1 MASTNVWEVTHGY
14 REIIWRP
21 HVCPNVPPT
30 QILATP
36 ATTWLSIGFSAVA
49 AGASI
54 YNAYQLAQQ
63 EKMLTNISR
72 QLNIVSRKLDYIVNA
87 INQLTLLTN
96 EVLEN
101 TRDVKEIAYVKV
113 FFDGA
118 LTHFATVLQSGQITL
133 DAVRSLE
140 GDIQTT
146 LIEVNSRK
154 GVKDAPIPNWL
165 IEKAKS
171 VYSLFRVLN
180 VFLIESHNRL
190 NEYDPTTMRRYE
202 SIDIQQ
208 HYLTENS
215 TSEPAKELLSDLSQ
229 IHRLYS
235 LTKISKQPRL
245 KWLSAFLW
253 EIKLF
258 LFNQIT
264 SAVLTKEE
272 PNIVMLPKLDEA
284 SLQSFLKR

>member
-1 MASTNVWEVTHGY
+1 MSSTNVWEVTHAQ
-14 REIIWRP
+14 RAIEWRP
-21 HVCPNVPPT
+21 HICPTEAPT

-36 ATTWLSIGFSAVA
+36 AAAWLSIGFSAVA

-63 EKMLTNISR
+63 KEMLTNISR
-72 QLNIVSRKLDYIVNA
+72 QLNILSRKLDYVVNA

-118 LTHFATVLQSGQITL
+118 LSHFATVLQSRQITL
-133 DAVRSLE
+133 DAVRGLE
-140 GDIQTT
+140 GDIQAT
-146 LIEVNSRK
+146 LREVASRK

-165 IEKAKS
+165 IEKAKPI
-171 VYSLFRVLN
+171 YSLFRVLN
-180 VFLIESHNRL
+180 VFLIELHNRL

-202 SIDIQQ
+202 SIDIEQ

-215 TSEPAKELLSDLSQ
+215 TSKQAKELLTDLVG

-235 LTKISKQPRL
+235 STKINKQPRL
-245 KWLSAFLW
+245 KWLCALLW
-253 EIKLF
+253 EMKLF
-258 LFNQIT
+258 VFNQLT
-264 SAVLTKEE
+264 SDVLNKEE
-272 PNIVMLPKLDEA
+272 TNTVMLPTLDIG
-284 SLQSFLKR
+284 SLQTILKR